1 MNEVVFLTSFSVY
14 LPMVYKKATGFCML
28 VLEPTVFLEVLINFR
43 NFLVESL
50 GPVINR
56 IVLSEN
62 KDILTPYFL
71 FCIHFISFYCLLL

>member
-28 VLEPTVFLEVLINFR
+28 VLEPTSFLEVLINFR

-62 KDILTPYFL
+62 KDILAL
-71 FCIHFISFYCLLL
+71 